1 MSEAKK
7 EKTPS
12 LEENFSS
19 LEDIITQLESQ
30 EITLDESF
38 ALYQSGV
45 KALKNCS
52 NLIDEV
58 EKKMQVLNEEGE
70 LEEFS

>member
-1 MSEAKK
+1 MSAAKK
-7 EKTPS
+7 TKSPS

-30 EITLDESF
+30 EITLEESF

-45 KALKNCS
+45 KTLKDCS
-52 NLIDEV
+52 VLLDEV
-58 EKKMQVLNEEGE
+58 EKKMQMLNEDGE

>member
-30 EITLDESF
+30 EITLDQSF